1 MGSHSQTML
10 VNSLTAGRPALPTMH
25 SSVLTVLLM
34 LVVAE
39 VTLCTLD
46 ISILGNK
53 FINTDFKYRTDPSAG
68 LRNRGEFARQF
79 GHRGELLV
87 EELGKGHQGPDADPS
102 PEVRHDGHRQQQQQQ
117 HYQPQTH

>member
-1 MGSHSQTML
+1 MGESQ
-10 VNSLTAGRPALPTMH
+10 SDHAGEQLDSRPRLTMH
-25 SSVLTVLLM
+25 NSVVSVL
-34 LVVAE
+34 LVVVLAE

-68 LRNRGEFARQF
+68 LRNRGEYARQF

-87 EELGKGHQGPDADPS
+87 EELGKGHQGPDADPA
-102 PEVRHDGHRQQQQQQ
+102 PQQRHRQPQY
-117 HYQPQTH
+117 HHQP